1 MPECP
6 LRYSVHTQ
14 SLAHHNTYHPTSV
27 PTITT
32 ATMFLSR
39 LSMCSLRSRTL
50 ILPPPVQSRPAS
62 NILIDQA
69 GLVRWVNS
77 KYSHKHHIPLFFRPP
92 PPLHT
97 QYGLLK
103 AVLNTCFG
111 IYVGAFIS
119 QKMAAFLEENE
130 LFVPEDDEDEDDWGG
145 DCGDEDCSQY
155 LLIFFHLPFWIYF
168 KIVEYWIHNVLLLLL
183 KYISNLNI

>member
-1 MPECP
+1 MGSTYPVSGP
-6 LRYSVHTQ
+6 PQHTP
-14 SLAHHNTYHPTSV
+14 SLFSV
-27 PTITT
+27 PPI
-32 ATMFLSR
+32 ATVTMSLSR

-50 ILPPPVQSRPAS
+50 ILPPPVPSRPAS

-69 GLVRWVNS
+69 GLVR
-77 KYSHKHHIPLFFRPP
+77 PP
-92 PPLHT
+92 PPLRP

-130 LFVPEDDEDEDDWGG
+130 LFVPEDDEDEDD
-145 DCGDEDCSQY
+145 
-155 LLIFFHLPFWIYF
+155 
-168 KIVEYWIHNVLLLLL
+168 
-183 KYISNLNI
+183 